1 MKNNNTWEIINLIC
15 DMVFVICGILG
26 FALNLI
32 RIDDLVMNHF
42 GWFIVMNVVYLT
54 MFVLGWIDLSHTE
67 E

>member
-1 MKNNNTWEIINLIC
+1 MKNNKTLEIINLVC

-32 RIDDLVMNHF
+32 HIDDLVMNHF
-42 GWFIVMNVVYLT
+42 GWFIAMNVVYLT
-54 MFVLGWIDLSHTE
+54 MFVLGITDLSYE

>member
-1 MKNNNTWEIINLIC
+1 MKNSTWEIINVIC
-15 DMVFVICGILG
+15 DIVFVVCGILG

-42 GWFIVMNVVYLT
+42 TWFVVMNVVYLT
-54 MFVLGWIDLSHTE
+54 MFVLGMIDLSYE

>member
-1 MKNNNTWEIINLIC
+1 MKNNTWKIINSIC

-26 FALNLI
+26 FALNLV
-32 RIDDLVMNHF
+32 RIDELVMNYF

-54 MFVLGWIDLSHTE
+54 MFVLGWIDLSYTE